1 MALLL
6 RCGKERGIH
15 IEYVYGEIEGESA
28 EEGEGEESTRWV
40 CLFFFFVLVVR
51 ENMVWRK
58 GARKPR
64 CVAFRSIWM

>member
-1 MALLL
+1 VALLL

-40 CLFFFFVLVVR
+40 CLFFFFCAGVCLR
-51 ENMVWRK
+51 LWY
-58 GARKPR
+58 GKPR
-64 CVAFRSIWM
+64 CVAFRSIWI